1 MAIIMV
7 MNLSC
12 DATPIKMVRAS
23 TVIYNLKMSAV
34 QYIHI
39 YIYIYMCVYIYIYI
53 YIHMYVHPLSPL
65 ELPTAIPA
73 MASVPSKISEFPGHP
88 ALLLRRSH
96 GSGSHARPGQ
106 K

>member
-39 YIYIYMCVYIYIYI
+39 YIYIYIYTY
-53 YIHMYVHPLSPL
+53 MYVHPLSPL